1 MPCSVKKCV
10 SNLKSKSKVHSFR
23 FPLNDKNRLDKW
35 IAAVGKPDWKPTKAS
50 RICNLH
56 FNKKDIIEGM
66 GYQRSY
72 LRKNAVPKDYSS
84 FVTENELVDTVTLKP
99 KKVCNITSINKSI
112 NINETCNLKK
122 SVAWDSNNLKN
133 NVSTIENNRSNT
145 FDIRDQNQSVQK
157 TIPHPNTYTDEKYKF
172 IQTYSK
178 EICNSASI
186 KSVSSSETCVF
197 DKNAVRNHTNL
208 KNDVNTTI
216 ENYGLYIFD
225 TENQNQ
231 SIKNTISHL
240 DKKCSF
246 FRSDSNEIYNCAS
259 SNKSVSSNEIYVSEK
274 SVALDH
280 NYSKYHNIIM
290 KKNDGSNIFGTRNL
304 NPQAILQPG
313 QKRKFIRI
321 GLKNVPILPSSIN
334 FNYKIRREIDFI
346 NATKKIN
353 ELSKNVKDMKVKNRT
368 LQQKL
373 RRYNERV
380 TLIKKLFDLL
390 QQEKLISGDSLQLIR
405 KQLERLILQTSQNKN
420 KNESQLQIRTEN

>member
-1 MPCSVKKCV
+1 
-10 SNLKSKSKVHSFR
+10 NLLNKHCFECHR
-23 FPLNDKNRLDKW
+23 FPLNDKNHLDKW

-84 FVTENELVDTVTLKP
+84 FVTENELVDTVMLKP
-99 KKVCNITSINKSI
+99 KRVCNTTSINKSI
-112 NINETCNLKK
+112 NINETCSLEK

-133 NVSTIENNRSNT
+133 NVSTIENNKSNT
-145 FDIRDQNQSVQK
+145 FDIQDQNQSVQK
-157 TIPHPNTYTDEKYKF
+157 TIPRPNTFLTNEKYKF
-172 IQTYSK
+172 IQTYPK

-216 ENYGLYIFD
+216 ENYGLCIFD

-231 SIKNTISHL
+231 SIKNPISHL

-246 FRSDSNEIYNCAS
+246 FRSDSNKIYNSTS
-259 SNKSVSSNEIYVSEK
+259 SNKSVSSNETYVSEK

-280 NYSKYHNIIM
+280 NYSKYHNVI
-290 KKNDGSNIFGTRNL
+290 KKYDGSNIFDTRNP
-304 NPQAILQPG
+304 NQQAILQPG

-321 GLKNVPILPSSIN
+321 GLKNVPILPNSIN
-334 FNYKIRREIDFI
+334 FNSKIRREIDFI

-405 KQLERLILQTSQNKN
+405 KQLERLILQTSQNKD
-420 KNESQLQIRTEN
+420 KNESQLQIRKEN

>member
-1 MPCSVKKCV
+1 MIRFNLLKNHCSEC
-10 SNLKSKSKVHSFR
+10 HR

-56 FNKKDIIEGM
+56 FNKKDIIQGM

-84 FVTENELVDTVTLKP
+84 FVTENELVDTVMLKP
-99 KKVCNITSINKSI
+99 KKVCNTTSINKSI
-112 NINETCNLKK
+112 NTNETCSLEE

-133 NVSTIENNRSNT
+133 NINTIENNRSNT
-145 FDIRDQNQSVQK
+145 FDIRDRNQSVQK
-157 TIPHPNTYTDEKYKF
+157 TIPHPNTFLTNERYKF

-178 EICNSASI
+178 EICNSANI
-186 KSVSSSETCVF
+186 KSVSSSETYVL

-208 KNDVNTTI
+208 KNNVNTTI
-216 ENYGLYIFD
+216 ENYGLCIFN

-231 SIKNTISHL
+231 SIKNTISHS

-246 FRSDSNEIYNCAS
+246 SRSDSNKIYNAS
-259 SNKSVSSNEIYVSEK
+259 SSKSVSCNEIYVSEK

-280 NYSKYHNIIM
+280 NYSKYRNVIM
-290 KKNDGSNIFGTRNL
+290 KKNGSNIFGTRNTNQL
-304 NPQAILQPG
+304 VQQTILQPS

-321 GLKNVPILPSSIN
+321 GLKNVPNSIN

-353 ELSKNVKDMKVKNRT
+353 ELSKNVRDMKVKNRT

-405 KQLERLILQTSQNKN
+405 KQLERLILQTSQNKD
-420 KNESQLQIRTEN
+420 KNESQLQIRKEN

>member
-1 MPCSVKKCV
+1 
-10 SNLKSKSKVHSFR
+10 
-23 FPLNDKNRLDKW
+23 
-35 IAAVGKPDWKPTKAS
+35 
-50 RICNLH
+50 
-56 FNKKDIIEGM
+56 M

>member
-1 MPCSVKKCV
+1 VIRF
-10 SNLKSKSKVHSFR
+10 NLLNNHCFECHR

-72 LRKNAVPKDYSS
+72 LRKNAIPKDYSS
-84 FVTENELVDTVTLKP
+84 FLIENELVDVILKP
-99 KKVCNITSINKSI
+99 KKICNTTSINKSI
-112 NINETCNLKK
+112 NINETCSLEK

-133 NVSTIENNRSNT
+133 NVSMIENNRSNM
-145 FDIRDQNQSVQK
+145 FDIQNQNQSVQK
-157 TIPHPNTYTDEKYKF
+157 TIPHPNTFLTNEKYKF

-178 EICNSASI
+178 EICNSANI
-186 KSVSSSETCVF
+186 KSVSSSEICVF

-240 DKKCSF
+240 NKRCNF
-246 FRSDSNEIYNCAS
+246 FRSDSKIYNSTS
-259 SNKSVSSNEIYVSEK
+259 SNKSINSNETYVSEK

-280 NYSKYHNIIM
+280 NYSKYHNVII
-290 KKNDGSNIFGTRNL
+290 KKNDESNIFGTRNP
-304 NPQAILQPG
+304 NQQAILQPG

-380 TLIKKLFDLL
+380 ILIKKLFDLL

-405 KQLERLILQTSQNKN
+405 KQLERLILQTSQNKD
-420 KNESQLQIRTEN
+420 KNENYK